1 MLTNRT
7 FNYIKATTL
16 SVGLTLAAT
25 ISAPVYADEL
35 KAQVESDFG
44 QLDPAFWQSNSDLNL
59 IHAIFPKLI
68 EFKSSE
74 SWDWQLSSAE
84 SIEQIDELTIKFTLK
99 PGLMWTNG
107 YGEVTAEDVEYS
119 YERFTNAD
127 LAAPNAGDWA
137 PLKDVE
143 VLDKYSGL
151 IHLKEPFAPIWWST
165 LPYAA
170 GAILSKK
177 ATEEQGGKFT
187 TDPKA
192 TAGPYKIERW
202 DQGQRTVLVAH
213 DGWNGAAPAYD
224 RIELIPIND
233 PKSAEVAFQAG
244 QVDISRVAISSVPE
258 IEASLTDDIRLEV
271 RPTAGYFWLGLNADN
286 PDLQDARVREAIKKA
301 IDVEAIIEG
310 AYFGIPERSTG
321 LVAPGLVGHRE
332 AALPG
337 RDVAG
342 AQALM
347 AEAGISSLNLE
358 LELQNSTDV
367 QTTGLIIQANLAEI
381 GVNVQLNT
389 HESGTFWSLGDEKG
403 VDMQMT
409 LKSFTSPPDPAWSTQ
424 WFLEGQAGIW
434 NWEWFKSADYEKLH
448 YAAMAETDLVKR
460 AAMYTEMQGLMDA
473 SHSFVWL
480 IHPPVSL
487 TYKSSIN
494 PGLMPNGD
502 YKLQD
507 FAPAN

>member
-25 ISAPVYADEL
+25 ISAPVYADEM
-35 KAQVESDFG
+35 KAQVEADFG

-99 PGLMWTNG
+99 SGLMWTNG

-119 YERFTNAD
+119 YERFTNVD

-202 DQGQRTVLVAH
+202 DQGQRTVLVTH

-258 IEASLTDDIRLEV
+258 IEASLADDIRLEV

-286 PDLQDARVREAIKKA
+286 PDLQDARVRKAIKKA

-332 AALPG
+332 AALPE